1 MEKKMATTVKPL
13 SNDYSFGPWTIH
25 TVKGTIMKSNDI
37 ESVAAEL
44 DIPQLPEM
52 LFVENKMEI
61 LHQSGFGLSFNATDA
76 LKRVDNK
83 QDLMKVAVAEEWQR
97 LRADTDGIKEV
108 VKPFDWT
115 FTTDYR
121 GTIVSKDPSSYK
133 VHETTEI
140 IDLNKLKIKEQIYF
154 YEDVIL
160 FEDELAD
167 NGMASLNIKIRVM
180 AGAFFALLRFFLRVD
195 NVLVRINDT
204 RLYHETGTNFL
215 LREYS
220 SKEQKFS
227 KLKNPFGNPSDL
239 AEHLEYKK
247 ELVEKIEFFDSTN
260 LATNSSTEDG

>member
-37 ESVAAEL
+37 ERCRWHIKTMCAGHVAAEL

-204 RLYHETGTNFL
+204 RLYHEVG
-215 LREYS
+215 Y
-220 SKEQKFS
+220 
-227 KLKNPFGNPSDL
+227 
-239 AEHLEYKK
+239 
-247 ELVEKIEFFDSTN
+247 
-260 LATNSSTEDG
+260 